1 MRRAKK
7 NKNCRCRVWM
17 AVRVSGGAAAVFCS
31 SAAIAWVSTSVKERY
46 RAGLVRL
53 PRGVYHRSR
62 SGSRLSIMA
71 DGGSW
76 QDLAAEITVSWRMG
90 ELERARFV
98 FNAFFTSADRADGQS
113 CIDYP
118 HWRHDHPYCWW
129 CWRLLGSFESDLYG
143 HPVCEEC
150 ERWYEHAHC
159 HWCWDLAEFWYLPAF
174 HLPLCGRCSCRHL
187 VGLGP
192 PWYPNLLERQQLQ
205 VRWLFEAQARGS
217 RYALPREVCDRVAG
231 FLAELWRP

>member
-1 MRRAKK
+1 ME
-7 NKNCRCRVWM
+7 C
-17 AVRVSGGAAAVFCS
+17 
-31 SAAIAWVSTSVKERY
+31 
-46 RAGLVRL
+46 
-53 PRGVYHRSR
+53 
-62 SGSRLSIMA
+62 
-71 DGGSW
+71 
-76 QDLAAEITVSWRMG
+76 ITVGVRAQVSASWRTG
-90 ELERARFV
+90 DHGKISPLKSQHFGGWASWNAGAS
-98 FNAFFTSADRADGQS
+98 NAFFADLTDRQS

-118 HWRHDHPYCWW
+118 YWRHDHPYCWW
-129 CWRLLGSFESDLYG
+129 CWRLLGSFESDMQG

-174 HLPLCGRCSCRHL
+174 HLPLCGRCSRRHL

-192 PWYPNLLERQQLQ
+192 PWYPNLLERHELH

-231 FLAELWRP
+231 FLAQPWRP